1 MRQWLMAAFLAI
13 AAGSSSLPA
22 AQTAATP
29 RGQAPQSPPFKALA
43 SNRLLGD
50 AVHEPAAVLIWNAV
64 GSTVTA
70 AGVQDVAPKTDQE
83 WLRLRDA
90 GVILSEGANLLMLP
104 PRAMNNDEW
113 MKMSVALVDAG
124 ELARKAAEAK
134 DPDKLLEAGAEV
146 FTACEN
152 CHQKYTGAAI
162 QTNPRTNR

>member
-1 MRQWLMAAFLAI
+1 M
-13 AAGSSSLPA
+13 
-22 AQTAATP
+22 
-29 RGQAPQSPPFKALA
+29 
-43 SNRLLGD
+43 
-50 AVHEPAAVLIWNAV
+50 HEPAAVLIWNAV

-70 AGVQDVAPKTDQE
+70 NGVQDVVPKTDQE

-90 GVILSEGANLLMLP
+90 GVIISEGANLLMLP

-134 DPDKLLEAGAEV
+134 DPYKLLEAGAEV
-146 FTACEN
+146 FAACES

-162 QTNPRTNR
+162 QTSPRTNR